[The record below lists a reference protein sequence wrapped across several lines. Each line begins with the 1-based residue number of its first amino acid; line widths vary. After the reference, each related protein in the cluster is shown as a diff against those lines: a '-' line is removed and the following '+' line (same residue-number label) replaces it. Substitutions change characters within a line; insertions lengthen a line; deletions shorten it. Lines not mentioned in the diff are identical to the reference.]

1 MSKICPHQLYMCDW
15 QSPFGNAEYFTC
27 WYKGEGCLYK
37 QELTE
42 ALIKEMNKEIKT
54 LPDLI
59 NAVESV
65 LDIPENHHLIAV
77 FENDESEDIIGWV
90 VAENDVEA
98 DYPVYTTKELLEK
111 FKRD

>member
-1 MSKICPHQLYMCDW
+1 MH
-15 QSPFGNAEYFTC
+15 
-27 WYKGEGCLYK
+27 
-37 QELTE
+37 
-42 ALIKEMNKEIKT
+42 
-54 LPDLI
+54 
-59 NAVESV
+59 ESV